1 MRFVH
6 SARLAALSLVA
17 VVAGACSDSATTGPA
32 TGSGLTPSF
41 ATATITS
48 GGNGTVAVAP
58 VLKRTTPLAS
68 NIVVSAVI
76 TRGNPGSAA
85 QSIKIDAAGLKVS
98 FPWNAVRVP
107 TTIKITAYAGDL
119 VSYSFEPHGI
129 QFDTTIKVQQELKG
143 TNAYKDDALRMS
155 LAGGY
160 LDDGLA
166 DINSDGTADISEVFP
181 IYYNETDP
189 TGTTKLTPSVA
200 KFETRHF
207 SGYIIATGLR

>member
-1 MRFVH
+1 MRLAH
-6 SARLAALSLVA
+6 SARLTAVSLAAIL
-17 VVAGACSDSATTGPA
+17 AGACSDSATTGPS
-32 TGSGLTPSF
+32 TGSGLTPTF
-41 ATATITS
+41 ATAVVTS
-48 GGNGTVAVAP
+48 GGNGVTAP
-58 VLKRTTPLAS
+58 VLTRTTPLAS
-68 NIVVSAVI
+68 DIVVSAVI
-76 TRGNPGSAA
+76 TPGKPGSAA
-85 QSIKIDAAGLKVS
+85 QSVKIDAAGLKVS

-107 TTIKITAYAGDL
+107 TTVKITAYAGDL

-143 TNAYKDDALRMS
+143 TTAYKNDALRAS

-166 DINSDGTADISEVFP
+166 DINADGIASITEVFP

-189 TGTTKLTPSVA
+189 TGTVKLTPSVA

-207 SGYIIATGLR
+207 SGYIIATGLK

>member
-6 SARLAALSLVA
+6 SARLATVSLA
-17 VVAGACSDSATTGPA
+17 AIVAGACSDSATTGPS
-32 TGSGLTPSF
+32 TSSSSGLTPNA
-41 ATATITS
+41 ATAVITT
-48 GGNGTVAVAP
+48 GGTVAVAP
-58 VLKRTTPLAS
+58 VLTRTTPLAS

-76 TRGNPGSAA
+76 MPGNKGSAA

-107 TTIKITAYAGDL
+107 TTVKITAYAGNL

-129 QFDTTIKVQQELKG
+129 QFDTTIKVQQDLKG
-143 TNAYKDDALRMS
+143 TSAYKDDALRMS

-166 DINSDGTADISEVFP
+166 DINADGTANISEVFP

-207 SGYIIATGLR
+207 SGYIIATGLK